1 MLNSIL
7 HYMILF
13 FVTGLFSL
21 IYFKLLKN
29 SLNKVLSKEKS
40 FNYIYFSF
48 ILRMCLT
55 LLFFFF
61 VLKYYRS
68 FIEIAIIIVAFV
80 FFRYLSIRKDKNVI
94 KKK

>member
-29 SLNKVLSKEKS
+29 SINKVLSKEKS

>member
-29 SLNKVLSKEKS
+29 SINKVLSKEKS

-55 LLFFFF
+55 FLFFFF